1 VRFIRPSS
9 VSRLRCLMESAIPGP
24 WFEPGIDAAASH
36 QRPHRRRTVAKR
48 ERCTVRQV
56 NLTLWLAFRRRAPA
70 ARHHAD
76 HPLDVL
82 RLPAWSR
89 QADDVPDLATKSG
102 SVESSSVHVEGW
114 GSARPGRLGAAG
126 SVSRVFWKSTRS
138 PIIPLAI
145 VCRLIREFLAGCAVH
160 VRGMCR
166 TPLSTRML
174 GAPYRLHRYRS
185 ERSLKARGNA
195 AQREPK
201 AVGRKAKSMTRSD
214 CDGKRIRAAP
224 A

>member
-24 WFEPGIDAAASH
+24 WFEPGLDAAASH

-126 SVSRVFWKSTRS
+126 SVFASFLEIHAFSDNPARNRLSADPGIS
-138 PIIPLAI
+138 
-145 VCRLIREFLAGCAVH
+145 CRLRRSRTRDVHDSTLNADVGSAVSSAPLPLGKKLEGQ
-160 VRGMCR
+160 RQCSAAR
-166 TPLSTRML
+166 TESRRKKSEINDEE
-174 GAPYRLHRYRS
+174 RL
-185 ERSLKARGNA
+185 
-195 AQREPK
+195 
-201 AVGRKAKSMTRSD
+201 
-214 CDGKRIRAAP
+214 
-224 A
+224 